1 MQKTI
6 LFSAS
11 EIHALTLLAAK
22 NEKSATLV
30 LLEQLMIVEEKRVY
44 AIMGYSS
51 LWEYVHKEL
60 KYSEPQT
67 SERVSAMRLMKRVP
81 EVKKELEAG
90 KLTLTTTAKLATH
103 VKREQCSES
112 EVLQL
117 LESVSGK
124 TTREAERVLVQGS
137 NETAKPDQVR
147 VVTKDLT
154 RITIEVD
161 SDFLELM
168 KRAKE
173 LGGHTGSSPQ
183 ELFKMGLAEFVKKR
197 EIKDSSRKQTSQK
210 VKKPAGAQEESSS
223 ETKIS
228 THSAYIENEFGLHGR
243 EVTKDE
249 AQLKSELKTRS
260 RYTPKPVKIYIRQ
273 KSQDQCEFISPE
285 TGKRCECKIG
295 LQFEHV
301 EPFSVGGKQ
310 SIENLKHYCAT
321 HNRLSAIQF
330 FGEEKMKKFLGNNK
344 QRN

>member
-1 MQKTI
+1 MQNKT
-6 LFSAS
+6 LSSAS

-22 NEKSATLV
+22 NEKNATLV

-44 AIMGYSS
+44 AIMGYST

-60 KYSEPQT
+60 NYSEPQT

-124 TTREAERVLVQGS
+124 TTREAERVLVQES
-137 NETAKPDQVR
+137 SEPAKPDQLR
-147 VVTKDLT
+147 AVTKDLT

-161 SDFLELM
+161 SNFLELM

-173 LGGHTGSSPQ
+173 LGGHAGSSPQ
-183 ELFKMGLAEFVKKR
+183 ELFKMGLNEFVKKR
-197 EIKDSSRKQTSQK
+197 EIK
-210 VKKPAGAQEESSS
+210 KPTAAQVEVSS
-223 ETKIS
+223 ETKS
-228 THSAYIENEFGLHGR
+228 PTHSTFVENDFKLHAR
-243 EVTKDE
+243 EVKEDRV
-249 AQLKSELKTRS
+249 QSKSRSSS
-260 RYTPKPVKIYIRQ
+260 RYIAKPVKVYVRQ
-273 KSQDQCEFISPE
+273 RSKDRCEFNSPE
-285 TGKRCECKIG
+285 SGTRCESRIN

-301 EPFSVGGKQ
+301 LPFSVGGE
-310 SIENLKHYCAT
+310 STIENIKHYCST

-330 FGEEKMKKFLGNNK
+330 FGEKKMRQFLGNKN
-344 QRN
+344 